1 VRAMMKMALPGRTTI
16 RLKHCQEENVAF
28 NDEEDSLLTDAS
40 KLKSIHKSRVY
51 ERLRHTHT
59 PTVR

>member
-1 VRAMMKMALPGRTTI
+1 MRAMMKMALPGRTTI

-40 KLKSIHKSRVY
+40 KLKSMH
-51 ERLRHTHT
+51 
-59 PTVR
+59 